1 MIICFAG
8 ILFCANQQR
17 TASEIVIDYAR
28 PTYTVSF
35 DANGGTNTAS
45 KQVKLGDN
53 YGTLPTTSRTGYTFS
68 GWNGK
73 NLVNIPNGNYGSYI
87 SVSNNVIT
95 VKKSTVSST
104 TTVFSALQLKPN
116 TTYTV
121 SCKIQGSFTGRIY
134 AFLMRNG
141 DSKASIYSNYLNSQ
155 GNFTCTYT
163 TSDTGIDTDKGNI
176 TITQGSGTNSDLN
189 MTSDQIVISNIML
202 CEGGAVPYEPY
213 YVTSTTMN
221 TTVGNHT
228 LTARWT
234 PKTYSIKLYEN
245 KNILYGGELTETQ
258 DLLAWEGSSYASI
271 ATEDGLS
278 CAKISGAL
286 STTKYVRQSI
296 LDRCQF
302 NTEYIIS
309 AKAKVVNYVAGSTD
323 PYLALYLDGSYN
335 NNGKSTWYGFGG
347 STGISGYSGKGWQNI
362 FSHFT
367 SNSTATSSTATSA
380 AVYLY
385 ARDFTGDVFFRDYS
399 LALATNTAKS
409 VTYDSAIAP
418 VSALSRTGYTFQGYF
433 TQPVGGTKIFNAN
446 GSVVKNVSG
455 YTDSNGNW
463 VRDEA
468 INLYGQWKANSYT
481 VTLDRQGGSGGTSS
495 FTAKYNCKP
504 SISIPSRSEHDF
516 KGYYTSTNGGGT
528 QYLDANGAST
538 RVWNIASNT
547 TLYAYWEQ
555 WPMLPSSAGATF
567 VNTQAVQNSYGDV
580 DKRVV
585 QVNITS
591 NASGTPR
598 AFEYSWDGSSWP
610 GGSSGGKIAVYYA
623 STSSAGTQTLYVR
636 VYPTGGE
643 HYRGYVETSTTVYL
657 LQLPAPQIVGYCSTG
672 WSGQWYLKSKRMVSG
687 AELHTWATGKSSDI
701 KIGSDTT
708 FTDDNWHTTA
718 SYSGMLVWM
727 TESYYAYAYHKLKGF
742 ITSPTTQGG
751 AYSGGS
757 ASGTTGSTTY
767 YYAQDNGNIT
777 S

>member
-1 MIICFAG
+1 MSKWDRFVDWGNRLYRTCNRITIFVLYVTIMLILGAMIYG
-8 ILFCANQQR
+8 ANQQR
-17 TASEIVIDYAR
+17 ATSNITVTYSR
-28 PTYTVSF
+28 PSYTVSF
-35 DANGGTNTAS
+35 DPNGGGVTPSS
-45 KQVKLGDN
+45 KTVKLGDN
-53 YGTLPTTSRTGYTFS
+53 YGTLPDITRVGYDFAGWAREDMTIVSPTT
-68 GWNGK
+68 
-73 NLVNIPNGNYGSYI
+73 
-87 SVSNNVIT
+87 
-95 VKKSTVSST
+95 
-104 TTVFSALQLKPN
+104 Q
-116 TTYTV
+116 
-121 SCKIQGSFTGRIY
+121 
-134 AFLMRNG
+134 
-141 DSKASIYSNYLNSQ
+141 
-155 GNFTCTYT
+155 
-163 TSDTGIDTDKGNI
+163 
-176 TITQGSGTNSDLN
+176 
-189 MTSDQIVISNIML
+189 
-202 CEGGAVPYEPY
+202 
-213 YVTSTTMN
+213 N
-221 TTVGNHT
+221 TTVGDHT
-228 LTARWT
+228 LTATWT
-234 PKTYSIKLYEN
+234 PKTYSLSLYEN
-245 KNILYGGELTETQ
+245 KNILYGGELTTTQ
-258 DLLAWEGSSYASI
+258 DLNTWNSWYSADI
-271 ATEDGLS
+271 VTEDGITCS
-278 CAKISGAL
+278 KISGVL
-286 STTKYVRQSI
+286 SDYRNVGQGI
-296 LDRCQF
+296 LGRINS
-302 NTEYIIS
+302 NTEYIMS
-309 AKAKVVNYVAGSTD
+309 LKVKVTNYVAGSTY
-323 PYLALYLDGSYN
+323 PSLAINLEGYYESNGSGNWPSLGVNHSLD
-335 NNGKSTWYGFGG
+335 
-347 STGISGYSGKGWQNI
+347 GYSGKGWQNI
-362 FSHFT
+362 GYHFT
-367 SNSTATSSTATSA
+367 SLNADYSIYSGANLW
-380 AVYLY
+380 LY

-399 LALATNTAKS
+399 LALATNTSKS
-409 VTYDSAIAP
+409 VTYDSVVASA
-418 VSALSRTGYTFQGYF
+418 SALSRTGYTFQGYY
-433 TQPVGGTKIFNAN
+433 TQPVGGTKIFNAD

-727 TESYYAYAYHKLKGF
+727 TQSYYAYAYHKLKGF